1 MALFRAHA
9 VIKSCTHKKATR
21 MMMMEIP
28 INQRPR
34 IDIYGPYPEFIENIV
49 QGDEK
54 PLIFV
59 THCTDKC
66 VGLSEYGPAYQMMCN
81 MAWTTTGE
89 F

>member
-1 MALFRAHA
+1 
-9 VIKSCTHKKATR
+9 
-21 MMMMEIP
+21 MMMEIP

-59 THCTDKC
+59 THCTDKWLIGIRPC
-66 VGLSEYGPAYQMMCN
+66 LSDDVQFGMDNDWWILVGQN
-81 MAWTTTGE
+81 VQ
-89 F
+89 